1 MQIPDYW
8 AEARSTG
15 LVRGKPRVVRRF
27 GWSEHSQ
34 AEAELR
40 AQQRAAA
47 ALAELQAGREVAP
60 RETKLGYGVQG
71 LPIREQVLAR
81 HGDLVVTRNSYG
93 ARCLNEPDVLFA
105 DIDVTSRLP
114 GPVEIVIRFALV
126 LLGVS
131 AVSVASYCYWHG
143 WQPLGCATL
152 AVGLVLIALL
162 AGLGERWRR
171 LPRRV
176 AASQQQRL
184 DSLRAVVAAMPGAR
198 FTVYATPAGFRL
210 LALHRQFAAASAEV
224 ARLFEALGVDPAFAR
239 MCALQDCFRAR
250 VSAKPWRIGVRH
262 VRPRPGVWPVHPDRI
277 ALRMAWID
285 DYEAAA
291 AGFAACRH
299 LEELGTGAAIERCLQ
314 VQRIHDELSG
324 ARSGKPI
331 A

>member
-8 AEARSTG
+8 AEARATG

-105 DIDVTSRLP
+105 DIDVEKRLP
-114 GPVEIVIRFALV
+114 RPVKIALV

-143 WQPLGCATL
+143 WRPLGCASL
-152 AVGLVLIALL
+152 AVGLVLIVVL
-162 AGLGERWRR
+162 AEAVGVWQSS
-171 LPRRV
+171 PRRV
-176 AASQQQRL
+176 VASRKERL
-184 DSLRAVVAAMPGAR
+184 DFLRAVVAGMPGAR
-198 FTVYATPAGFRL
+198 FAVYETPAGFRL

-224 ARLFEALGVDPAFAR
+224 ARLFEAFRVDPSFAR
-239 MCALQDCFRAR
+239 MCVLQDCFRAR
-250 VSAKPWRIGVRH
+250 VSANPWRIGMRH
-262 VRPRPGVWPVHPDRI
+262 VRPRPGIWPVHPDRI
-277 ALRMAWID
+277 ALRLAWID
-285 DYEAAA
+285 EYEAAA

-299 LEELGTGAAIERCLQ
+299 LAELGTGAPIERCLQ
-314 VQRIHDELSG
+314 VQRLHDELSG